1 MITELC
7 RERVIVTEYVEGRR
21 FVDIRGEPDAE
32 RSRWGEILFRFYV
45 NGPYRHLLLNGDP
58 HPGNSLFMADGR
70 VAFIDFGFFK
80 RQTREDVQD
89 QLEILKACY
98 ADDAERLFEL
108 TVEQGIIAKHRRDLV
123 GPLMEKYRAA
133 SWWFLE
139 DRDVTLSVKDATKL
153 MLEHGDM
160 RRAGFGE
167 MRLPANQ
174 IVTLR
179 AFGLVFGILGQLRA
193 TNNWYRIGRE
203 VIFGEEPV
211 TELGRIEAEHLE
223 GHVVRAPRAA
233 RGRAAR

>member
-1 MITELC
+1 
-7 RERVIVTEYVEGRR
+7 
-21 FVDIRGEPDAE
+21 
-32 RSRWGEILFRFYV
+32 
-45 NGPYRHLLLNGDP
+45 
-58 HPGNSLFMADGR
+58 MADGR

-98 ADDAERLFEL
+98 AQDAERLFEL

-139 DRDVTLSVKDATKL
+139 DRDVTLAVKDATKL

-179 AFGLVFGILGQLRA
+179 AFGLVFGILGQLQA

-211 TELGRIEAEHLE
+211 TELGRTEGEHLGE
-223 GHVVRAPRAA
+223 RGTAAAPAASERRAI
-233 RGRAAR
+233 